1 MQSPLPSSEV
11 VNEPPAGVRGWQLQT
26 SPFFF
31 ESFSSND
38 AFPFSD
44 RIAWTMLNW
53 LQAFQ
58 NRAGCWAA
66 HQTYLSFSF
75 PLPASLLIS
84 SSLVAVQVLS
94 RVRLFVTPWTAAL
107 QASLSITVILS
118 WFKFM
123 SIESVMPSN
132 HGIVHGCH
140 PLLLLPSVFPSIKVF
155 SNELALCIRWPKY

>member
-1 MQSPLPSSEV
+1 MNPQLASDADSCRLHHSSLK
-11 VNEPPAGVRGWQLQT
+11 ASALT
-26 SPFFF
+26 MHFHL
-31 ESFSSND
+31 
-38 AFPFSD
+38 A
-44 RIAWTMLNW
+44 IAWTMLNW

-66 HQTYLSFSF
+66 HRTYLSFSF
-75 PLPASLLIS
+75 PLPASLLIT

-123 SIESVMPSN
+123 SIESMMPSN
-132 HGIVHGCH
+132 HGIIHGCH